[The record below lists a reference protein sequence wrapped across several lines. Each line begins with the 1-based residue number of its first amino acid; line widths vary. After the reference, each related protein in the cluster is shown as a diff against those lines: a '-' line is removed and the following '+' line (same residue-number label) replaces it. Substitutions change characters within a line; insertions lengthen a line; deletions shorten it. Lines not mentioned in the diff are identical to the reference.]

1 MTRTLGR
8 ILGLSIA
15 ASAIAWSGSAAAQSE
30 TGAGTDTDTK
40 DFAVVGNVPAMCVGG
55 TLAGTGST
63 FDMGVLI
70 DLNTGLL
77 RNDLAAPP
85 KVLTGSFCSARSTIA
100 VTATP
105 MTAQTFTSTPPT
117 GFSRTVDYTA
127 TAAGWTTTPASYATG
142 AGTNPAAIQTRAT
155 AFSGDITV
163 SVGSF
168 STGGGAIQRLV
179 ADTNYQG
186 NVTVTLAVA
195 S

>member
-1 MTRTLGR
+1 MTRNLKR
-8 ILGLSIA
+8 LAGLSAVAI
-15 ASAIAWSGSAAAQSE
+15 AIAWSGTAAAQEGGGS
-30 TGAGTDTDTK
+30 DTDTK

-55 TLAGTGST
+55 TLAGTGAT

-77 RNDLAAPP
+77 RTDLAAPP
-85 KVLTGSFCSARSTIA
+85 KLLSGSFCSARSTITVA
-100 VTATP
+100 ATP
-105 MTAQTFTSTPPT
+105 MAAQTFTTTPPA
-117 GFSRTVDYTA
+117 GFSRVVNYTA
-127 TAAGWTTTPASYATG
+127 TAAGWTTTPASFVTG
-142 AGTNPAAIQTRAT
+142 AGSNPAAVQTRAT

-168 STGGGAIQRLV
+168 STDGGATQRLV

>member
-1 MTRTLGR
+1 MTRNLKR
-8 ILGLSIA
+8 PNLKRLAVLSA
-15 ASAIAWSGSAAAQSE
+15 AAAAVAWSGSAAAQS
-30 TGAGTDTDTK
+30 DTDTK

-55 TLAGTGST
+55 TIAGTGST

-77 RNDLAAPP
+77 RTDLASPP
-85 KVLTGSFCSARSTIA
+85 KVLSGSFCSARSTIT
-100 VTATP
+100 VNATP
-105 MTAQTFTSTPPT
+105 MAAQTFTSTPPA
-117 GFSRTVDYTA
+117 GFSRLVDYTA
-127 TAAGWTTTPASYATG
+127 TAAGWTTTPAAIATG
-142 AGTNPAAIQTRAT
+142 AGSNPAAVQTRGT

-168 STGGGAIQRLV
+168 STVGGANQRLV

>member
-1 MTRTLGR
+1 MTRNLNR
-8 ILGLSIA
+8 LAALSA
-15 ASAIAWSGSAAAQSE
+15 AAIAIAWSGAAAAQTEGGS
-30 TGAGTDTDTK
+30 DTDTK
-40 DFAVVGNVPAMCVGG
+40 NFAVVGNVPAMCVGG

-77 RNDLAAPP
+77 RTDLAAPP
-85 KVLTGSFCSARSTIA
+85 KVLSGSFCSTRSTITVA
-100 VTATP
+100 ATP
-105 MTAQTFTSTPPT
+105 MTAQTFTTTPPT
-117 GFSRTVDYTA
+117 GFSRTVNYTA
-127 TAAGWTTTPASYATG
+127 TAAGWTTTPASFTTG
-142 AGTNPAAIQTRAT
+142 AASNPAAVQSRAT

-163 SVGSF
+163 SVSSF
-168 STGGGAIQRLV
+168 ATGGGATQRLV

>member
-1 MTRTLGR
+1 MRNLQRLTA
-8 ILGLSIA
+8 LSAVAI
-15 ASAIAWSGSAAAQSE
+15 AIAWSGTAAAQEGGGS
-30 TGAGTDTDTK
+30 DTDTK

-55 TLAGTGST
+55 TLAGTGAT

-77 RNDLAAPP
+77 RTDLASPP
-85 KVLTGSFCSARSTIA
+85 KLLSGSFCSARSTIT
-100 VTATP
+100 VNATP
-105 MTAQTFTSTPPT
+105 MAAQTFTTTPPA
-117 GFSRTVDYTA
+117 GFSRVVNYTA
-127 TAAGWTTTPASYATG
+127 TAAGWTTTPASFVTG
-142 AGTNPAAIQTRAT
+142 AGSNPAAVQTRAT

-168 STGGGAIQRLV
+168 STDGGATQRLV

>member
-1 MTRTLGR
+1 MTHNLKRLA
-8 ILGLSIA
+8 GLSA
-15 ASAIAWSGSAAAQSE
+15 LAVAIAWSGGAAAQTQGGS
-30 TGAGTDTDTK
+30 DTDTK
-40 DFAVVGNVPAMCVGG
+40 NFAVVGNVPAMCVGG
-55 TLAGTGST
+55 TIAGTGGT

-77 RNDLAAPP
+77 RTDLAAPP
-85 KVLTGSFCSARSTIA
+85 KILSGSFCSARSTITVA
-100 VTATP
+100 ATP
-105 MTAQTFTSTPPT
+105 MAAQTFTATPPA
-117 GFSRTVDYTA
+117 GFSRSVNYTA
-127 TAAGWTTTPASYATG
+127 TASGWTTTPASFVTG
-142 AGTNPAAIQTRAT
+142 AASNPAAVQTRAT

-168 STGGGAIQRLV
+168 ATDGGATQRLV

>member
-1 MTRTLGR
+1 MTHNLKRLAV
-8 ILGLSIA
+8 LSA
-15 ASAIAWSGSAAAQSE
+15 AAVAIAWSGAAAAQSE
-30 TGAGTDTDTK
+30 GGSDTDTK
-40 DFAVVGNVPAMCVGG
+40 EFAVVGNVPAMCVGG
-55 TLAGTGST
+55 TIAGTGST

-85 KVLTGSFCSARSTIA
+85 KVLSGSFCSARSTIT
-100 VTATP
+100 VNATP
-105 MTAQTFTSTPPT
+105 MAAQTFTSTPPA
-117 GFSRTVDYTA
+117 GFSRVVDYTA
-127 TAAGWTTTPASYATG
+127 TASGWTTTPAAFATG
-142 AGTNPAAIQTRAT
+142 AGSNPAAVQTRAT

-168 STGGGAIQRLV
+168 STNGGATQRLV

>member
-1 MTRTLGR
+1 MTRNLKR
-8 ILGLSIA
+8 PNLKRLAVLSA
-15 ASAIAWSGSAAAQSE
+15 AAAAVAWSGSAAAQS
-30 TGAGTDTDTK
+30 DTDTK

-55 TLAGTGST
+55 TIAGTGST

-77 RNDLAAPP
+77 RTDLASPP
-85 KVLTGSFCSARSTIA
+85 KVLSGSFCSARSTIT
-100 VTATP
+100 VNATP
-105 MTAQTFTSTPPT
+105 MAAQTFTSTPPA
-117 GFSRTVDYTA
+117 GFSRLVDYTA
-127 TAAGWTTTPASYATG
+127 TAAGWTTTPAAFATG
-142 AGTNPAAIQTRAT
+142 AGSNPAAVQTRGT

-168 STGGGAIQRLV
+168 STVGGANQRLV

>member
-1 MTRTLGR
+1 MSRNLR
-8 ILGLSIA
+8 RLA
-15 ASAIAWSGSAAAQSE
+15 AVSAVAVAIAWSGVAAAQTEGGS
-30 TGAGTDTDTK
+30 DTDTK
-40 DFAVVGNVPAMCVGG
+40 NFAVTGNVPAMCVGG
-55 TLAGTGST
+55 TLAGTGAT

-77 RNDLAAPP
+77 RTDLAAPS
-85 KVLTGSFCSARSTIA
+85 KVLSGSFCSTRSTITVA
-100 VTATP
+100 ATP
-105 MTAQTFTSTPPT
+105 MTAQTFTATPPS
-117 GFSRTVDYTA
+117 GFSRTVNYTA
-127 TAAGWTTTPASYATG
+127 TAAGWTDTPASFATG
-142 AGTNPAAIQTRAT
+142 AASNPAAVQTRAT

-168 STGGGAIQRLV
+168 STGGGATQRLV

>member
-1 MTRTLGR
+1 MTRNLNW
-8 ILGLSIA
+8 LAALSA
-15 ASAIAWSGSAAAQSE
+15 AAIAIAWSGAAAAQTEGGS
-30 TGAGTDTDTK
+30 DTDTK
-40 DFAVVGNVPAMCVGG
+40 NFAVVGNVPAMCVGG

-77 RNDLAAPP
+77 RTDLAAPP
-85 KVLTGSFCSARSTIA
+85 KVLSGSFCSARSTITVA
-100 VTATP
+100 ATP
-105 MTAQTFTSTPPT
+105 MTAQTFTTTPPT
-117 GFSRTVDYTA
+117 GFSRTVNYTA
-127 TAAGWTTTPASYATG
+127 TAAGWTTTPASFTTG
-142 AGTNPAAIQTRAT
+142 AASNPAAVQSRAT

-168 STGGGAIQRLV
+168 ATGGGATQRLV

>member
-8 ILGLSIA
+8 LLGLSA
-15 ASAIAWSGSAAAQSE
+15 AAAALAWSGSAAAQSE
-30 TGAGTDTDTK
+30 TGTDTDTK
-40 DFAVVGNVPAMCVGG
+40 NFAVTGNVPAMCVGG
-55 TLAGTGST
+55 TLTGTGAT

-70 DLNTGLL
+70 DINTGLL

-85 KVLTGSFCSARSTIA
+85 KVLSGSFCSARSTIT
-100 VTATP
+100 VNATP
-105 MTAQTFTSTPPT
+105 MEAQTFTATPPA

-127 TAAGWTTTPASYATG
+127 TASGWTTTPASFATG
-142 AGTNPAAIQTRAT
+142 AASNPAAVQTRAT

-168 STGGGAIQRLV
+168 STGGGATQRLV

>member
-1 MTRTLGR
+1 MTRNLKR
-8 ILGLSIA
+8 LAALSA
-15 ASAIAWSGSAAAQSE
+15 AAATVAWSGSAAAQS
-30 TGAGTDTDTK
+30 DTDTK

-55 TLAGTGST
+55 TIAGTGST

-77 RNDLAAPP
+77 RTDLASPP
-85 KVLTGSFCSARSTIA
+85 KVLSGSFCSARSTIT
-100 VTATP
+100 VNATP
-105 MTAQTFTSTPPT
+105 MAAQTFTSTPPA
-117 GFSRTVDYTA
+117 GFSRLVDYTA
-127 TAAGWTTTPASYATG
+127 TAAGWTTTPAAFATG
-142 AGTNPAAIQTRAT
+142 AGSNPAAVQTRGT

-168 STGGGAIQRLV
+168 STVGGANQRLV

>member
-1 MTRTLGR
+1 MRNLK
-8 ILGLSIA
+8 LLAGLSAVAI
-15 ASAIAWSGSAAAQSE
+15 AIAWSGTAAAQS
-30 TGAGTDTDTK
+30 GGGSDTDTK

-55 TLAGTGST
+55 TLAGTGAT

-77 RNDLAAPP
+77 RTDLAAPP
-85 KVLTGSFCSARSTIA
+85 KILSGSFCSARSTITDA
-100 VTATP
+100 ATP
-105 MTAQTFTSTPPT
+105 MSAQTFTTTPPA
-117 GFSRTVDYTA
+117 GFSRVVHYTA

-142 AGTNPAAIQTRAT
+142 AASNPAAVQTRAT

-168 STGGGAIQRLV
+168 ATDGGATQRLV

>member
-1 MTRTLGR
+1 MTHNLKRLAA
-8 ILGLSIA
+8 LSA
-15 ASAIAWSGSAAAQSE
+15 AAVAIAWSGAAAAQSS
-30 TGAGTDTDTK
+30 DTDTK
-40 DFAVVGNVPAMCVGG
+40 NFAVVGNVPAMCVGG
-55 TLAGTGST
+55 TIAGTGGT

-70 DLNTGLL
+70 DINTGLL
-77 RNDLAAPP
+77 RTDLAAPP
-85 KVLTGSFCSARSTIA
+85 KVLSGSFCSARSTLP

-105 MTAQTFTSTPPT
+105 RAAQTCTSTPPA
-117 GFSRTVDYTA
+117 GFSRVVDDTA
-127 TAAGWTTTPASYATG
+127 TASGWTTTPAAFATG
-142 AGTNPAAIQTRAT
+142 AGSNPAAVQTRAT

-168 STGGGAIQRLV
+168 STNGGATQRLV

>member
-1 MTRTLGR
+1 MTRNLKR
-8 ILGLSIA
+8 LAALSA
-15 ASAIAWSGSAAAQSE
+15 AAVAIAWSGSAAAQS
-30 TGAGTDTDTK
+30 DTDTK

-55 TLAGTGST
+55 TLTGTGAT

-70 DLNTGLL
+70 DINTGLL
-77 RNDLAAPP
+77 RNDLASPP
-85 KVLTGSFCSARSTIA
+85 KILSGSFCSARSTIT
-100 VTATP
+100 VNATP
-105 MTAQTFTSTPPT
+105 MAAQTFTSTPPA
-117 GFSRTVDYTA
+117 GFSRLVDYTA
-127 TAAGWTTTPASYATG
+127 TAAGWTTTPAAYATG
-142 AGTNPAAIQTRAT
+142 AGSNPAAVQTRAT

-168 STGGGAIQRLV
+168 STVGGANQRLV